1 MQKLTL
7 CILLILLTRSVS
19 AQITLV
25 ETDLPVLLT
34 GVDTIKMTKTASP
47 FPMLL
52 FTTGA
57 TWDMTGMIDSSDL
70 LYQEHVYIS
79 GFDYG
84 DTVHSQIFSYG
95 FDKILHITKSAVG
108 CAASEVGIVSSEN
121 SLFPITGGL
130 NDSFF
135 IPAQTIDY
143 SSPDITIPF
152 PATYGTWWNANY
164 YYDIAYKLSLAFPP
178 NDHTPGYVRRFVT
191 KRNTVEGWGWV
202 KINDINGSPSPDIP
216 VLQVKCRTI
225 VSDSF
230 YLNGAPL
237 PGTLLTLFSVQQ
249 SKADTIYEQHYL
261 RRGYVTP
268 VVNVRFRDE
277 SYTQPLWA
285 KKHIHRLLPD
295 EISNVND
302 ASVSIYPNPVTGN
315 KLFIHTQQPGAS
327 YSIQNVLGEIVGS
340 GVIKEPVIAIPGG
353 LANGMY
359 FLEVHSGGA
368 RSNSRIQIQR

>member
-19 AQITLV
+19 AQIILV
-25 ETDLPVLLT
+25 ETDLPVVLT
-34 GVDTIKMTKTASP
+34 GVDTIKMTKASSP

-57 TWDMTGMIDSSDL
+57 TWDMTGMVDSNSL
-70 LYQEHVYIS
+70 MYLYRTTFSTFQFVDSESESV
-79 GFDYG
+79 
-84 DTVHSQIFSYG
+84 FSYSY
-95 FDKILHITKSAVG
+95 KSQPYSSVE
-108 CAASEVGIVSSEN
+108 SWGIVESGMNILDTSYELSSLTFGFE
-121 SLFPITGGL
+121 
-130 NDSFF
+130 DSFF

-178 NDHTPGYVRRFVT
+178 NDHTPGFVLWFVT
-191 KRNTVEGWGWV
+191 KRNTVDGWGWV

-230 YLNGAPL
+230 YLNGEPL

-249 SKADTIYEQHYL
+249 GKADTIYEQHYL

-327 YSIQNVLGEIVGS
+327 YSIQNVLGATVAS
-340 GVIKEPVIAIPGG
+340 GVIKEPVLTVPDDLVNG
-353 LANGMY
+353 LY
-359 FLEVHSGGA
+359 FLEIYSGDA
-368 RSNSRIQIQR
+368 RSVSRIQIQR